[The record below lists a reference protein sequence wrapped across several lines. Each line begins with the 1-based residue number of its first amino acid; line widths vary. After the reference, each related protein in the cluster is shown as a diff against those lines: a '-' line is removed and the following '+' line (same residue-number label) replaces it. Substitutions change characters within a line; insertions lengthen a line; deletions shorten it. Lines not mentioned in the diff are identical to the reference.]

1 MSPIVQLKQPCA
13 SWDRAHVI
21 QPAESGRAGRGVP
34 APQES
39 GHPGLTSVSMRRRKE
54 LPGWEY
60 LSYPIMNVRRYQG
73 SISGN
78 GGIPEGGY
86 FFPLK
91 FTQAAQEPL
100 DGLECLSRVTDVLV
114 LLLFSHW
121 GVKTVCLHH
130 SQWPHTVPAAV
141 LVVLHLTLAKAGGHI
156 CMILLPEQKIQL
168 FMKNSIVFPL
178 GRLSHRKFLCGDAK
192 IPESLVFK
200 SSLKCGWFLKFAQ
213 IY

>member
-1 MSPIVQLKQPCA
+1 MQLKQPCA

-100 DGLECLSRVTDVLV
+100 DGLECSFTNFID
-114 LLLFSHW
+114 LFPF
-121 GVKTVCLHH
+121 K
-130 SQWPHTVPAAV
+130 
-141 LVVLHLTLAKAGGHI
+141 VLHSF
-156 CMILLPEQKIQL
+156 LLSNL
-168 FMKNSIVFPL
+168 NSI
-178 GRLSHRKFLCGDAK
+178 S
-192 IPESLVFK
+192 IM
-200 SSLKCGWFLKFAQ
+200 
-213 IY
+213 